1 MMMQQEQ
8 QTQSQTWT
16 TERVELLKQLWA
28 EGLSAS
34 VIAGRL
40 GAGISRNAVI
50 GKVHRLGLSGRATP
64 ARTSA
69 PRPRRPRQPSHP
81 GQSGGGQSGGGQ
93 AGRPRAFPTSG
104 ANALKPQVCQERVVE
119 PDPDPIRLVD
129 IPKGE
134 RTNLLMLSE
143 KTCRWPIGEPGTED
157 FFFCGMSPREST
169 PYCEYHARL
178 AYQPLHARNRQR
190 RA

>member
-8 QTQSQTWT
+8 QTQTQTWT
-16 TERVELLKQLWA
+16 TERVELLKQLWQ

-40 GAGISRNAVI
+40 GAAS
-50 GKVHRLGLSGRATP
+50 RATP
-64 ARTSA
+64 SSARSTASGCRGAPRRPA
-69 PRPRRPRQPSHP
+69 PRPRGPAARASPVTRPVK
-81 GQSGGGQSGGGQ
+81 
-93 AGRPRAFPTSG
+93 AVRPVVVSPAAADVPTSG

>member
-1 MMMQQEQ
+1 MEKQAQN
-8 QTQSQTWT
+8 QTWT
-16 TERVELLKQLWA
+16 PERIELLKQMWA

-34 VIAGRL
+34 TIAGRL

-64 ARTSA
+64 NRSTS

-81 GQSGGGQSGGGQ
+81 GRARLLPT
-93 AGRPRAFPTSG
+93 AGAT
-104 ANALKPQVCQERVVE
+104 ALKPQICQERMVE
-119 PDPDPIRLVD
+119 PEPEPIRLVD

-134 RTNLLMLSE
+134 RVNLLMLSE

-157 FFFCGMSPREST
+157 FFFCGMSPNAST
-169 PYCEYHARL
+169 PYCEYHARV
-178 AYQPLHARNRQR
+178 AYQPLYDR
-190 RA
+190 RRMKRA